1 MPRRL
6 HIARGNEQFDLVE
19 TKAANELTL
28 QEILLA
34 NPQLV
39 PAEDL
44 GFDQDLLV
52 VGRETSLAAGYIDLL
67 CLASTGDLVL
77 IELKTGKQNPD
88 FRHALAQV
96 IDYGS
101 DLWHMSL
108 EDFDRGVVQAYLA
121 SRHRSAPS
129 GASSLREL
137 IATTRWQLEP
147 SELEALESRLS
158 EVLVGGD
165 FTFVVV
171 AQHFT
176 PSMESSVAYLNDVA
190 TRGRYFLIELVE
202 LRGNDLVAYS
212 AQVVARPEP
221 ASSARSSA
229 RSLAGE
235 EEFLATITDPAY
247 RDALADL
254 LARCRSLGLRT
265 EWGVHGTALR
275 MPVVDTAEPL
285 SVGWLF
291 GAQPA
296 WLGLTH
302 LTLGYDASS
311 LKTRPSVHDAVA
323 TYARKVAELPGA
335 TRVAKG
341 SLVAVTLTPEQVIA
355 NVQAVQ
361 AELQDLVDS
370 QSL

>member
-1 MPRRL
+1 MPRRM
-6 HIARGNEQFDLVE
+6 HIARDNEQFDLVE

-34 NPQLV
+34 NPQLI

-121 SRHRSAPS
+121 SRHRSAPV

-137 IATTRWQLEP
+137 IATTAWQLEP
-147 SELEALESRLS
+147 SGLEALESRLS
-158 EVLVGGD
+158 EVLMSGD

-212 AQVVARPEP
+212 AQVIARPAP

-235 EEFLATITDPAY
+235 EEFLATITDPTY
-247 RDALADL
+247 REALADL

-265 EWGVHGTALR
+265 AWGVHGTSLR
-275 MPVVDTAEPL
+275 LPVADTAEPL

-291 GAQPA
+291 GDRPA
-296 WLGLTH
+296 WSGLTH
-302 LTLGYDASS
+302 LTLGYDADS
-311 LKTRPSVHDAVA
+311 LKTRPSAQAAVA
-323 TYARKVAELPGA
+323 AYARKVADLPGA
-335 TRVAKG
+335 ARVTKG
-341 SLVAVTLTPEQVIA
+341 SLVAVTSTPEQIIA
-355 NVQAVQ
+355 NADAIQAALQ
-361 AELQDLVDS
+361 ELVTAMNG
-370 QSL
+370 